1 MDSQSR
7 GRPAPSNPAGLAQ
20 HRSVRAGAGPSLH
33 TSDASVTLCPPG
45 DTRCYVRGMRMLPAP
60 AHRHAALTAVA
71 TAAVSLAACVL
82 TAAPAAAVP
91 GGAPTPPTGAVTK
104 PKVADVR
111 LPATGCVTVKAKV
124 RVDVEGDA
132 TWTLA
137 SLLNHTTRASR
148 VDRVD
153 TQGRGDRTFT
163 MKHSLCAGDVRGS
176 WKMQEVLWV
185 ATASTPSGVSE
196 KALVVRAPRR

>member
-1 MDSQSR
+1 
-7 GRPAPSNPAGLAQ
+7 
-20 HRSVRAGAGPSLH
+20 
-33 TSDASVTLCPPG
+33 
-45 DTRCYVRGMRMLPAP
+45 MRMLPAP
-60 AHRHAALTAVA
+60 ARRHAALTAVA

-91 GGAPTPPTGAVTK
+91 GGAPTPPQGSVTR

-111 LPATGCVTVKAKV
+111 LPARGCVTVKATV

-153 TQGRGDRTFT
+153 TKGRGDRTIT
-163 MKHSLCAGDVRGS
+163 VKHSLCSRDVRGA
-176 WKMQEVLWV
+176 WKVQEVLWV

-196 KALVVRAPRR
+196 NELDVLAPRRNR